1 MAESIF
7 TVQTPANPDEDDGV
21 ELTLGTRFVPAVNGT
36 ITAIRWFFPA
46 SPVAGTINGRLYS
59 WTSNTVGT
67 LLASNDFTAPTP
79 GAWNTTPVNVA
90 VTAGQ
95 PYVTAVYTPLGEY
108 VSTGALFASAIT
120 NGNLTATADTPAA
133 ENGKFIAA
141 NAYPDDSFNGNGYF
155 VDVVFEAAAVSVP
168 VTGAGEIDA
177 AFAVL
182 VTETATVTGA
192 GEIDAAFDV
201 DVSKSASV
209 VTAGEIDG
217 AFAVLVTE
225 TATITGAGEIDSAS
239 AVITFKDVSIGLAR
253 EADIALP
260 VTATGGGTATVTTF
274 VDGPCEVW
282 PVVWSCPLSAEVM
295 AVTGIAL
302 EAASAVLWAR
312 SGRRFSLCSTTLRP
326 CRADCADGSY
336 LYDGWWA
343 WPSSPRPRFFQGVWT
358 NVTCGFCQDGCSC
371 SVVSRVRLPVPVS
384 SITSV
389 VIDGATM
396 PASAYQLYDYR
407 DLIRQDGGEWPRC
420 NNLSVP
426 DGSPGTW
433 SITAV
438 YGEDVP
444 MLGRMAVGE
453 LAAEF
458 AKAIA
463 CDASCQLPQPVQQL
477 TRQGVSMS
485 FLDPNEVYANGRL
498 GLRLSDMFLSTY
510 NPDGLRA
517 AARVYSVDHPYGRIP
532 T

>member
-21 ELTLGTRFVPAVNGT
+21 QLTLGTRFVPAVDGV
-36 ITAIRWFFPA
+36 ITGIRWFFPA
-46 SPVAGTINGRLYS
+46 SPTAGTINGRLYS

-67 LLASNDFTAPTP
+67 LLGSANFVAPTP
-79 GAWNTTPVNVA
+79 GTWNVVPVNIPV
-90 VTAGQ
+90 VGGQ

-133 ENGKFIAA
+133 ENGKFISAD
-141 NAYPDDSFNGNGYF
+141 AYPDDSFNGNGYF
-155 VDVVFEAAAVSVP
+155 VDVVFEASAVSVP
-168 VTGAGEIDA
+168 VTGAVEEDF
-177 AFAVL
+177 AFDVV
-182 VTETATVTGA
+182 VTKTAPVTGA
-192 GEIDAAFDV
+192 GE
-201 DVSKSASV
+201 
-209 VTAGEIDG
+209 TDG
-217 AFAVLVTE
+217 AFAVI
-225 TATITGAGEIDSAS
+225 A
-239 AVITFKDVSIGLAR
+239 FKDVSVGLAR
-253 EADIALP
+253 EADVAFP

-274 VDGPCEVW
+274 VDGPCEPW
-282 PVVWSCPLSAEVM
+282 PVLWPCPMSAEVM
-295 AVTGIAL
+295 AVTGVAL

-312 SGRRFSLCSTTLRP
+312 SGRRFSLCSTPMRP
-326 CRADCADGSY
+326 CRADCEDSGY
-336 LYDGWWA
+336 VYDGWWA
-343 WPSSPRPRFFQGVWT
+343 WPTYPRPRFFQGVWT
-358 NVTCGFCQDGCSC
+358 NVVCGFCTDGCSC
-371 SVVSRVRLPVPVS
+371 TRVSRVRLPVPVS

-389 VIDGATM
+389 VIDGQTL

-433 SITAV
+433 SVTAV

-444 MLGRMAVGE
+444 MLGRIAVGE
-453 LAAEF
+453 LAMEF
-458 AKAIA
+458 AKALA

-498 GLRLSDMFLSTY
+498 GLRMADMFLSTY

-517 AARVYSVDHPYGRIP
+517 PSRVYSVDAPFGRIP